1 MRRRTLS
8 RMTVAACALTLLA
21 GIAPAATASAGRS
34 GDRPS
39 DSSTA
44 GDTDRT
50 EGHHRPA
57 FRSVGYFTQWGVY
70 GRDFQ
75 VKDLDTSGTAARLTH
90 VNYAFGNVSA
100 DGKCFTGNVPG
111 QSDAWADYARPLDAA
126 GSVDGVADTDT
137 QPLAG
142 NFNQLRELKAKHP
155 GLKAMISLGGWS
167 WSTHFSDAAR
177 TAASRKALV
186 SSCVDLYI
194 KGNLP
199 VDGAR
204 GGAGAAAGL
213 FDGID
218 IDWEWPGS
226 EGNTGTVFRPE
237 DKKNFTALVHEFRKQ
252 LDAYARTSA
261 KATKADEGKGKGH
274 GHTPRPRHYELSAYV
289 PTSPAKIDAGFDVP
303 RIMRDFDFVNL
314 QGYDFHVSGEK
325 TTAQQSALYAK
336 GDHSVDQTVRDWIRR
351 GAPARKLVVG
361 MPFYGQGWTGVT
373 GGGDGLGQPA
383 AAPAPATYAAG
394 YEDYKALKKL
404 AASGTYALH
413 RGTRNGHAW
422 LFDGTT
428 LWTYDDPQVLRTK
441 AKYVRD
447 RGLGGAMFWS
457 LDGDTEN
464 GELITAVDRGLN
476 RR

>member
-1 MRRRTLS
+1 M
-8 RMTVAACALTLLA
+8 
-21 GIAPAATASAGRS
+21 
-34 GDRPS
+34 
-39 DSSTA
+39 
-44 GDTDRT
+44 
-50 EGHHRPA
+50 
-57 FRSVGYFTQWGVY
+57 
-70 GRDFQ
+70 
-75 VKDLDTSGTAARLTH
+75 
-90 VNYAFGNVSA
+90 
-100 DGKCFTGNVPG
+100 PG
-111 QSDAWADYARPLDAA
+111 EADAWADYVRPLDAA

-155 GLKAMISLGGWS
+155 GLKVMISLGGWS

-177 TAASRKALV
+177 TAASRKAFV
-186 SSCVDLYI
+186 SSCIDLYI

-204 GGAGAAAGL
+204 GGEGAAAGL
-213 FDGID
+213 FDGVD

-226 EGNTGTVFRPE
+226 AGDTDTVYRPE
-237 DKKNFTALVHEFRKQ
+237 DKQNFTALVHEFRTQ
-252 LDAYARTSA
+252 LDAYAKSTA
-261 KATKADEGKGKGH
+261 KEGNGQGR
-274 GHTPRPRHYELSAYV
+274 GSTPKHYELSAFV
-289 PTSPAKIDAGFDVP
+289 PTAPAKIDAGFDVR

-314 QGYDFHVSGEK
+314 QGYDFHVSGEA

-336 GDHSVDQTVRDWIRR
+336 DDFSVDQTVREWIGR
-351 GAPARKLVVG
+351 GAPARKLVMG

-383 AAPAPATYAAG
+383 TAPAPATWAAG

-404 AASGTYALH
+404 ADSGTYTIH
-413 RGTRNGHAW
+413 RDVRNGHAW

-441 AKYVRD
+441 TSYIRQH
-447 RGLGGAMFWS
+447 GLGGAMFWS
-457 LDGDTEN
+457 LDGDTDD
-464 GELITAVDRGLN
+464 GELMTAVDQGLG

>member
-8 RMTVAACALTLLA
+8 RLAIAACALSLVA
-21 GIAPAATASAGRS
+21 GIAPAASASGSSASHAHAS
-34 GDRPS
+34 GSAAYKR
-39 DSSTA
+39 
-44 GDTDRT
+44 
-50 EGHHRPA
+50 
-57 FRSVGYFTQWGVY
+57 VGYFTQWGIY

-75 VKDLDTSGTAARLTH
+75 VKDLDTSGAAAKLTH
-90 VNYAFGNVSA
+90 INYAFGNVSA

-111 QSDAWADYARPLDAA
+111 EADAWADYVRPLDAA
-126 GSVDGVADTDT
+126 GSVDGVADADT

-142 NFNQLRELKAKHP
+142 NFNQLRELKAEHP
-155 GLKAMISLGGWS
+155 GLKVMISLGGWS

-177 TAASRKALV
+177 TAASRKAFV
-186 SSCVDLYI
+186 SSCIDLYF

-199 VDGAR
+199 VDGVR
-204 GGAGAAAGL
+204 GGEGAAAGL
-213 FDGID
+213 FDGVD

-226 EGNTGTVFRPE
+226 AGDTDTVYRPE
-237 DKKNFTALVHEFRKQ
+237 DKRNFTALVHEFRTQ
-252 LDAYARTSA
+252 LDAYAKSTA
-261 KATKADEGKGKGH
+261 KEGKGRGH
-274 GHTPRPRHYELSAYV
+274 NSRPKHYELSAFV
-289 PTSPAKIDAGFDVP
+289 PTAPAKIDAGFDVP

-314 QGYDFHVSGEK
+314 QGYDFHVSGEA

-336 GDHSVDQTVRDWIRR
+336 DDFSVDQTVREWIRR
-351 GAPARKLVVG
+351 GAPARKLIMG

-383 AAPAPATYAAG
+383 TAPAPATWAAG

-404 AASGTYALH
+404 AASGTYKIH
-413 RGTRNGHAW
+413 RDVRNGHAW

-441 AKYVRD
+441 TSYIRQH
-447 RGLGGAMFWS
+447 GLGGAMFWS
-457 LDGDTEN
+457 LDGDTDD
-464 GELITAVDRGLN
+464 GELMTAVDQGLD

>member
-8 RMTVAACALTLLA
+8 RLAIAACALSLVA
-21 GIAPAATASAGRS
+21 GIAPAASASGSSASHAHAS
-34 GDRPS
+34 GSAAYKR
-39 DSSTA
+39 
-44 GDTDRT
+44 
-50 EGHHRPA
+50 
-57 FRSVGYFTQWGVY
+57 VGYFTQWGVY

-75 VKDLDTSGTAARLTH
+75 VKDLDTSGAAAKLTH
-90 VNYAFGNVSA
+90 INYAFGNVSA

-111 QSDAWADYARPLDAA
+111 EADAWADYVRPLDAA

-142 NFNQLRELKAKHP
+142 NFNQLRELKAEHP
-155 GLKAMISLGGWS
+155 GLKVMISLGGWS

-177 TAASRKALV
+177 TAASRKAFV
-186 SSCVDLYI
+186 SSCIDLYF

-204 GGAGAAAGL
+204 GGEGAAAGL
-213 FDGID
+213 FDGVD

-226 EGNTGTVFRPE
+226 AGDTDTVYRPE
-237 DKKNFTALVHEFRKQ
+237 DKRNFTALVHEFRTQ
-252 LDAYARTSA
+252 LDAYAKSTA
-261 KATKADEGKGKGH
+261 KEGKGRGH
-274 GHTPRPRHYELSAYV
+274 NSRPKHYELSAFV
-289 PTSPAKIDAGFDVP
+289 PTAPAKIDAGFDVR

-314 QGYDFHVSGEK
+314 QGYDFHVSGEA

-336 GDHSVDQTVRDWIRR
+336 DDFSVDQTVREWIRR
-351 GAPARKLVVG
+351 GAPARKLVMG

-383 AAPAPATYAAG
+383 TAPAPATWAAG

-404 AASGTYALH
+404 AESGTYKI
-413 RGTRNGHAW
+413 RRDVRNGHAW

-441 AKYVRD
+441 TSYIRQH
-447 RGLGGAMFWS
+447 GLGGAMFWS
-457 LDGDTEN
+457 MDGDTDD
-464 GELITAVDRGLN
+464 GELMTAVDQGLD

>member
-8 RMTVAACALTLLA
+8 RLAIAACALSLA
-21 GIAPAATASAGRS
+21 AGMAPAATASTSHS
-34 GDRPS
+34 GS
-39 DSSTA
+39 HASASSATYK
-44 GDTDRT
+44 R
-50 EGHHRPA
+50 
-57 FRSVGYFTQWGVY
+57 VGYFTQWGVY

-75 VKDLDTSGTAARLTH
+75 VKDLDTSGAAAKLTH
-90 VNYAFGNVSA
+90 INYAFGNVSA

-111 QSDAWADYARPLDAA
+111 EADAWADYVRPLDAA

-155 GLKAMISLGGWS
+155 GLKVLISLGGWS

-177 TAASRKALV
+177 TAASRKAFV
-186 SSCVDLYI
+186 SSCIDLYI

-199 VDGAR
+199 VDGTR
-204 GGAGAAAGL
+204 GGEGAAAGL
-213 FDGID
+213 FDGVD

-226 EGNTGTVFRPE
+226 AGDTDTVYRPE
-237 DKKNFTALVHEFRKQ
+237 DKRNFTALAHEFRTQ
-252 LDAYARTSA
+252 LDAYAKSTA
-261 KATKADEGKGKGH
+261 KTAKGH
-274 GHTPRPRHYELSAYV
+274 GHGAKPKHYELSAFV
-289 PTSPAKIDAGFDVP
+289 PTAPAKIDAGFDVR

-314 QGYDFHVSGEK
+314 QGYDFHVSGEA

-336 GDHSVDQTVRDWIRR
+336 GDFSVDQTVREWIER
-351 GAPARKLVVG
+351 GAPARKLVMG

-383 AAPAPATYAAG
+383 AAPAPATWAAG

-404 AASGTYALH
+404 AESGAYTIH
-413 RGTRNGHAW
+413 RDVRNGHAW

-441 AKYVRD
+441 TAYIRQH
-447 RGLGGAMFWS
+447 GLGGAMFWS
-457 LDGDTEN
+457 LDGDTDD
-464 GELITAVDRGLN
+464 GELMTAVDQGLGQ
-476 RR
+476 R

>member
-8 RMTVAACALTLLA
+8 GLAIAACAAALAA
-21 GIAPAATASAGRS
+21 GIVPAASATGGHGGDHGHGRHSPAPAYKR
-34 GDRPS
+34 
-39 DSSTA
+39 
-44 GDTDRT
+44 
-50 EGHHRPA
+50 
-57 FRSVGYFTQWGVY
+57 VGYFTQWGVY

-75 VKDLDTSGTAARLTH
+75 VKDLDTSGTAAKLTH
-90 VNYAFGNVSA
+90 INYSFGNVSA

-111 QSDAWADYARPLDAA
+111 EADAWADYVRPLDAA

-142 NFNQLRELKAKHP
+142 SFNQLRELKAKHP
-155 GLKAMISLGGWS
+155 GLKVMISLGGWS

-186 SSCVDLYI
+186 SSCIDLYI

-204 GGAGAAAGL
+204 GGKGAAAGL
-213 FDGID
+213 FDGVD

-226 EGNTGTVFRPE
+226 DGDTDTVHRPE
-237 DKKNFTALVHEFRKQ
+237 DKRNFTALVHEFRTQ
-252 LDAYARTSA
+252 LDAYAKSGATSGA
-261 KATKADEGKGKGH
+261 KGRGH
-274 GHTPRPRHYELSAYV
+274 GAKPKHYDLSAFV
-289 PTSPAKIDAGFDVP
+289 PTAPAKIDAGFDVP

-314 QGYDFHVSGEK
+314 QGYDFHVSGEAR
-325 TTAQQSALYAK
+325 TAQQSALYAK
-336 GDHSVDQTVRDWIRR
+336 GDFSVDGTVREWIRR
-351 GAPARKLVVG
+351 GAPARKLVMG

-383 AAPAPATYAAG
+383 SAPAPATYAAG
-394 YEDYKALKKL
+394 YEDYKALRKL
-404 AASGTYALH
+404 AGSGTYKVH
-413 RGTRNGHAW
+413 RDARNGSAW

-441 AKYVRD
+441 TSYIRD
-447 RGLGGAMFWS
+447 HGLGGAMFWS
-457 LDGDTEN
+457 LDGDTDD
-464 GELITAVDRGLN
+464 GELMTAVDRGLS

>member
-1 MRRRTLS
+1 MRRRTFV
-8 RMTVAACALTLLA
+8 RAAVAACSLSLLA
-21 GIAPAATASAGRS
+21 AFAPAASAGPAASA
-34 GDRPS
+34 
-39 DSSTA
+39 STA
-44 GDTDRT
+44 QATG
-50 EGHHRPA
+50 GHHGPSYKR
-57 FRSVGYFTQWGVY
+57 VGYFTQWGVY

-75 VKDLDTSGTAARLTH
+75 VKDMDTSGQAAKLTH
-90 VNYAFGNVSA
+90 VNYAFGNVSSE
-100 DGKCFTGNVPG
+100 GKCFTGNIPG
-111 QSDAWADYARPLDAA
+111 EADAWADYARPLDAEN
-126 GSVDGVADTDT
+126 SVDGVADTAE

-155 GLKAMISLGGWS
+155 GLKVLISLGGWS
-167 WSTHFSDAAR
+167 WSTHFSDAAL
-177 TAASRKALV
+177 TPASRKAFV
-186 SSCVDLYI
+186 SSCIDLYI

-199 VDGAR
+199 LDGAR

-226 EGNTGTVFRPE
+226 AGDTDTVFRPE
-237 DKKNFTALVHEFRKQ
+237 DKRNFTALVREFRTQ
-252 LDAYARTSA
+252 LDAYAKTRSTP
-261 KATKADEGKGKGH
+261 GKRK
-274 GHTPRPRHYELSAYV
+274 HYELSAFV
-289 PTSPAKIDAGFDVP
+289 PTAPAKIDAGFEV
-303 RIMRDFDFVNL
+303 RKIMRDFDFVNL

-325 TTAQQSALYAK
+325 TTAQQSALFARN
-336 GDHSVDQTVRDWIRR
+336 DFSVDQTVRDWLRR

-373 GGGDGLGQPA
+373 GGGDGLGRPA
-383 AAPAPATYAAG
+383 SAPAPATWAAG

-404 AASGTYALH
+404 ADSGTYTVH
-413 RGTRNGHAW
+413 RDRRGGHAW

-428 LWTYDDPQVLRTK
+428 LWTYDDPQVLHTK
-441 AKYVRD
+441 TSYIRA

-464 GELITAVDRGLN
+464 GELMTAVDRVLS